1 MRLRGP
7 THDLR
12 APRASAS
19 GAGLGEGQAFSECAG
34 SREEERRPAPGSGFS
49 RAFVGCS
56 LIQAQEKEKG
66 LLAMASQVQLRHAT
80 RRLLRAASHLNR
92 PTNAHAAALLPLAT
106 SPQAPA
112 AALPQGA
119 VGSAGLL
126 SSVTAAVRA
135 ASGAARL
142 DKGVKRE
149 RLTSALEAQRR
160 LLDDLANKLGP

>member
-1 MRLRGP
+1 MARVARSGVRVARRGGLARCVRLRGP

-56 LIQAQEKEKG
+56 LIQAQEKERG

-112 AALPQGA
+112 AARRSGTRCA
-119 VGSAGLL
+119 GTMGSCNG
-126 SSVTAAVRA
+126 V
-135 ASGAARL
+135 AR
-142 DKGVKRE
+142 
-149 RLTSALEAQRR
+149 S
-160 LLDDLANKLGP
+160 